1 MIASLDFGDL
11 NITSQEDD
19 ILDEDEA
26 LAGRQTSAYSQDNLN
41 PPPPFTLTIS
51 SAAYLFILI
60 ANSDLSRSCL
70 FFSGHIQ
77 ANLEDEL
84 VQEALR
90 KGLDLRQYS
99 REIETE
105 LRKVELRSIEDCI
118 PHSYIQIMP
127 VYSPMPHPLVSCTR
141 PLPP

>member
-1 MIASLDFGDL
+1 MPMHKEQCSVDY
-11 NITSQEDD
+11 
-19 ILDEDEA
+19 
-26 LAGRQTSAYSQDNLN
+26 YSVLK
-41 PPPPFTLTIS
+41 LHSIKKK
-51 SAAYLFILI
+51 I
-60 ANSDLSRSCL
+60 
-70 FFSGHIQ
+70 FFNSGHIQ

-118 PHSYIQIMP
+118 LNTMKKSHISRSLSLSIYI
-127 VYSPMPHPLVSCTR
+127 SL
-141 PLPP
+141 PLPSSSFTFVA